1 MLPDGRQR
9 AFRWFSRMKEDRHYH
24 ISHSS
29 TPLVR
34 RTVSARID
42 ILPEF
47 FLIRL
52 FGVRKLACAFLHQA
66 SFANP
71 RRQQAKYCC
80 SQLR

>member
-42 ILPEF
+42 ILPKLS
-47 FLIRL
+47 LIRL
-52 FGVRKLACAFLHQA
+52 FGVRKLALNLYTHLIALGD
-66 SFANP
+66 FAP
-71 RRQQAKYCC
+71 G
-80 SQLR
+80 

>member
-42 ILPEF
+42 ILTEF
-47 FLIRL
+47 SLIRL
-52 FGVRKLACAFLHQA
+52 FGVRKQAAALQNTRIPLLDPASPSILAVI
-66 SFANP
+66 
-71 RRQQAKYCC
+71 R
-80 SQLR
+80 